1 MSAVVSLYSMT
12 PKLVAG
18 ALNLDPKVA
27 PVQEQTRAEPWKLAL
42 IGLAAGTI
50 GGGLGV
56 GGGIILV
63 PFLVIVGFDRH
74 RAHATSLAAIVLIA
88 TAGALSFGLSGEIDI
103 GLGVTIGIGGILG
116 SIIGASVMHRVSPRA
131 LTIVFGLVLLVAAI
145 RLISGADP
153 LPGTAELGALWE
165 LFLSLLIGFVA
176 GFFAGLA
183 GIGGGVVIVPASVLL
198 LGLDQHE
205 AQGTSLVAIV
215 FTSVAGTIVNLKNH
229 RVRPVDGLVAG
240 AGGVVGS
247 LLGSRLALGIDGR
260 TLSLIFGFVVLFVAL
275 RSLYRTLRPQT
286 I

>member
-1 MSAVVSLYSMT
+1 M
-12 PKLVAG
+12 
-18 ALNLDPKVA
+18 
-27 PVQEQTRAEPWKLAL
+27 QEQTRAEPWKLAL

-88 TAGALSFGLSGEIDI
+88 AVGALSFGVSGEIDI

-153 LPGTAELGALWE
+153 LPGTAELGAFWE

-229 RVRPVDGLVAG
+229 RVRPVDGLGAG